1 MQNRLDAGDHERITG
16 AIRAAEAR
24 TSGEIYCV
32 VSRRSSDYGL
42 VPVAWASIASLL
54 VPALIVLLGLE
65 PHRWAPIGEPWSTG
79 AATTDEVDAA
89 VRAGMWA
96 LLMAQALAFAVVL
109 AVTMPERI
117 RLAVTPP
124 GLKRDRVHR
133 AAMQQFLAR
142 GMQRTRDRTGVLIFV
157 SLAERLI
164 EVIADEGI
172 YAKVAPTIWDEAVSA
187 LAGAARRDR
196 IAEGLV
202 TAVGLCGA
210 VLAEHFPPRQDDF
223 NELPDRV
230 VEL

>member
-1 MQNRLDAGDHERITG
+1 MRNLLDAGDHARITG

-54 VPALIVLLGLE
+54 VPALIIVLGLE
-65 PHRWAPIGEPWSTG
+65 PHRWPPLGEPWSTG

-96 LLMAQALAFAVVL
+96 LLMVQALAFALVL
-109 AVTMPERI
+109 AATMPERI
-117 RLAVTPP
+117 RIRVTPP
-124 GLKRDRVHR
+124 SLKRDRVHR

-142 GMQRTRDRTGVLIFV
+142 GLQRTRDRTGVLIFV
-157 SLAERLI
+157 SLAERHV
-164 EVIADEGI
+164 EVVADEGI
-172 YAKVAPTIWDEAVSA
+172 YTKVAPTTWDEAVA
-187 LAGAARRDR
+187 VLVDAARRGR
-196 IAEGLV
+196 IVEGFV